1 MCKIMS
7 LTCKKGVLLVVVFL
21 LSIFPSQ
28 AIPPQEAETYSHL
41 DLAFEWDVEVSI
53 SNRTT
58 LRNLFGILLP
68 KGWTVS
74 DKNDFTVHAEEA
86 IDGQFG
92 YCQFYSDFL
101 ENQSPAP
108 ENYYWWGGRAFDKL
122 KLSSAEKFDFSFRV
136 YTDKQVGDFNL
147 KYSVGTDPFITVSNY
162 LISESFVVT
171 VTAGN
176 KFPTEK
182 TNSWELITGNWN
194 TSYYSDKDFDGYFL
208 RYYGWNGG
216 DIGISTLLP
225 DGRSIW
231 TWGDYHSGV
240 VNSERNRLDES
251 RQFPRN
257 ALMVQD
263 GENFSA
269 FRLLT
274 EDRLGEIKPPLVYKD
289 DKGKEIS
296 GGQQWYWP
304 MGGTVYYRE
313 GVPELQILLEHTIN
327 TGGGGAWDMEAV
339 SCDVAIFSLPD
350 LQLKEV
356 VKDRYV
362 GKIAFA
368 NIAFRDDDGV
378 VYIYGERN
386 HGLCGSA
393 TFVARCSDG
402 DLSGTWEYYNGKEK
416 VWSTDH
422 SWENNENTMFDY
434 KIIDNPIFVFKDCG
448 KYYAFEQTACFGR
461 TTNIFEAESP
471 VGPFSKKK
479 KVGDLPEEISTGNFF
494 CYIPALHQQFSQNGE
509 LLYCVSKNNK
519 DMDWYNYPGSGD
531 IYLPHFFRVK
541 NWRDKLSIAD
551 NDLTSNSEGL
561 LSAQQGSN
569 SAFLIDKD
577 EKTIYSAPMQEDGI
591 WIQYQSPEP
600 LFLRRYSITSAE
612 DSPEKDPLHW
622 QILGSQD
629 GVNWTV
635 IDERFYSEFDE
646 RSQTNCYTVPKDYSF
661 RYFRMN
667 ILATHGSSDLQIAE
681 WQLFG
686 QYGEAATV
694 SIPEVAEK
702 NTDGVFFYPNPVQN
716 DLTIEGTDD
725 ETIEKVVVSD
735 IKGQIQYISSPY
747 SMKHQISMS
756 NWSKGIYFAHVF
768 TQKGKFSR
776 KILKL

>member
-1 MCKIMS
+1 MIS
-7 LTCKKGVLLVVVFL
+7 SVYKKGMLLLAVFCL
-21 LSIFPSQ
+21 NIFAIQ
-28 AIPPQEAETYSHL
+28 ATPPYEAETNSHI
-41 DLAFEWDVEVSI
+41 DLSFQWDAGAGI
-53 SNRTT
+53 SGTVRG
-58 LRNLFGILLP
+58 LFGILLP

-74 DKNDFTVHAEEA
+74 DKNNFTVHSGTS
-86 IDGQFG
+86 IDGQFA

-101 ENQSPAP
+101 EKESPAP
-108 ENYYWWGGRAFDKL
+108 NGYYWCGGRALDKIE
-122 KLSSAEKFDFSFRV
+122 LSRATGFDFSIRV
-136 YTDKQVGDFNL
+136 HTDKQTGDFNL
-147 KYSVGTDPFITVSNY
+147 KYSFGTDPFSRINNRM
-162 LISESFVVT
+162 ISEPFKVT
-171 VTAGN
+171 VTKGN
-176 KFPTEK
+176 EFPVEK
-182 TNSWELITGNWN
+182 INSWELIPGNWSS
-194 TSYYSDKDFDGYFL
+194 SYYSDKDFDGYFL

-240 VNSERNRLDES
+240 VNSERNRLRELD
-251 RQFPRN
+251 QFPRN

-274 EDRLGEIKPPLVYKD
+274 EDRLGYISVPLEYKD
-289 DKGKEIS
+289 DNGNVIN
-296 GGQQWYWP
+296 GGDQWYWP
-304 MGGTVYYRE
+304 MGGSVYYRD

-327 TGGGGAWDMEAV
+327 AGGGTWGMEAI
-339 SCDVAIFSLPD
+339 SCDVAIYSLPD
-350 LQLKEV
+350 LQLQRV

-368 NIAFRDDDGV
+368 NIAFKDDDGV

-393 TFVARCSDG
+393 TFAARCIDG
-402 DLSGTWEYYNGKEK
+402 DLSGTWEYYNGKDK
-416 VWSTDH
+416 IWSTDH
-422 SWENNENTMFDY
+422 SWENNEATMFDY
-434 KIIDNPIFVFKDCG
+434 KIVDNPIFVFKDCG

-471 VGPFSKKK
+471 IGPFSNRK
-479 KVGDLPEEISTGNFF
+479 KVGELPEEISTGNFL

-519 DMDWYNYPGSGD
+519 DIGWYNYPGSGD

-551 NDLTSNSEGL
+551 NDLTSNNEGA
-561 LSAQQGSN
+561 LSAQQEHNSN
-569 SAFLIDKD
+569 FLIDKD
-577 EKTIYSAPMQEDGI
+577 EKTIYSASIQEGGT
-591 WIQYQSPEP
+591 WIQYQSPES

-612 DSPEKDPLHW
+612 NSPEKDPLHW

-629 GVNWTV
+629 GINWTV
-635 IDERFYSEFDE
+635 IDERFYSKFDE

-667 ILATHGSSDLQIAE
+667 ILAANGDSDLQIAE

-686 QYGEAATV
+686 QYGEAANV
-694 SIPEVAEK
+694 SIPKVAAK
-702 NTDGVFFYPNPVQN
+702 NSNAISFYPNPVQN
-716 DLTIEGTDD
+716 YLNIEGTN
-725 ETIEKVVVSD
+725 EIIEKVVVSD
-735 IKGQIQYISSPY
+735 VKGSIQHISTPY
-747 SMKHQISMS
+747 STKHQISM
-756 NWSKGIYFAHVF
+756 NDWSKGVYFAHVF
-768 TQKGKFSR
+768 TKQGSFSQ
-776 KILKL
+776 KILKQ